1 MLVLAADPIKNYT
14 FLPITGFLD
23 TLFHQTWIAISVL
36 GNPKPAYV
44 ITLIGL
50 IITAILALTANF
62 VTEFL
67 TSRKVG
73 SLFAATIITILG
85 SILFQT
91 FVLLPFDFALE
102 GVRIIAALLG
112 AIVVAVFYVLI
123 RGKLQ
128 GGKK

>member
-1 MLVLAADPIKNYT
+1 MLVLAFTNYN
-14 FLPITGFLD
+14 FIPNSGFLD
-23 TLFHQTWIAISVL
+23 TLFHQTWIIISFL
-36 GNPKPAYV
+36 GKPDGGYK

-50 IITAILALTANF
+50 IITGIIALTANY

-67 TSRKVG
+67 TSKKVG
-73 SLFAATIITILG
+73 SLFTATVITILG

-91 FVLLPFDFALE
+91 FVMLPFDFGLE

-123 RGKLQ
+123 KGRLSKGSGK
-128 GGKK
+128 